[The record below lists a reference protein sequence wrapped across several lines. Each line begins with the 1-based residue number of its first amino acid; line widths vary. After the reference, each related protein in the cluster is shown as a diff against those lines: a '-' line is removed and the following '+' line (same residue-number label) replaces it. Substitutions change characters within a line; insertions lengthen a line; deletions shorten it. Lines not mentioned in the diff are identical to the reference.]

1 VSGPSHAEVEAGPA
15 EVAQDAA
22 VARAGAASFG
32 LGAWDSGQLLTLQH
46 LGGNRAA
53 QAAIGRFAAG
63 EPRPAPAFPPPP
75 RAAAHEALAGRAL
88 AAAVLDRTP
97 PRSIARCPGHQC
109 RCNEFDKG
117 PGRVT
122 LAEIPI
128 GDQSLR
134 PMVARQPEEVSESA
148 QSSGVRPA
156 NASVV
161 EDKSHLRPSISVN
174 DADARAIVAHAIAT
188 IGGVPGAKVFP
199 FDEAIAANE
208 PPTTAS
214 GEQSIATWPAGKQ
227 MIQRSILHMLEGG
240 FVGSLQLCYDFC
252 KGQLSV
258 VGWIWAGL
266 GVVTPGWFGGKK
278 FRGAYVFAEKEFGSW
293 DFDLKVDCGKCP
305 TECKASEHSSHW
317 GIGGANFPINLKPGE
332 KKKLGMAGLE
342 VGLLVTPHSFCDA
355 DIEVIALIDLTKY
368 LGPVGAAVSAAAKG
382 ITQFTKRWG
391 LEVECGVGV
400 DISGAIHVCRDG
412 LAMKADSAKVCGG
425 GYVGCGIGLE
435 HEKSALPG
443 I

>member
-1 VSGPSHAEVEAGPA
+1 VSGPVHADVEAD
-15 EVAQDAA
+15 VAQDAA
-22 VARAGAASFG
+22 VAHAAPIGAGLRS
-32 LGAWDSGQLLTLQH
+32 WESGQLLALQR
-46 LGGNRAA
+46 LGGNRAVH
-53 QAAIGRFAAG
+53 AAIGRRMAG
-63 EPRPAPAFPPPP
+63 DPPLAPALPPT
-75 RAAAHEALAGRAL
+75 RGAAHEAIAGRAL

-97 PRSIARCPGHQC
+97 PRSVSRCAGHQC
-109 RCNEFDKG
+109 RCDSFPKD

-148 QSSGVRPA
+148 ESTGAKPA

-161 EDKSHLRPSISVN
+161 EDKSVLKPSISVS
-174 DADARAIVAHAIAT
+174 DADGRAIVAEAIRT
-188 IGGVPGAKVFP
+188 IGSVPGAKVFP
-199 FDEAIAANE
+199 FDEAVASYE
-208 PPTTAS
+208 PP
-214 GEQSIATWPAGKQ
+214 EQSIATWPAGKQ

-266 GVVTPGWFGGKK
+266 GIVTPGLFGGKK

-293 DFDLKVDCGKCP
+293 DFPDLKVNCGTCP
-305 TECKASEHSSHW
+305 KECATSEHTGHW
-317 GIGGANFPINLKPGE
+317 GFGGANFPINLKPGE
-332 KKKLGMAGLE
+332 KKKLGLAGIE
-342 VGLLVTPHSFCDA
+342 VGLLVSPHSACDA

-382 ITQFTKRWG
+382 ISAWTKKYG

-412 LAMKADSAKVCGG
+412 LALKADSAKVCGG